1 MSFSEYFKNVYHSLE
16 RWTLSIVVCISFG
29 IDIEY
34 KFLANTMG
42 FQPFLD
48 MKWFCEG
55 GLKVDYVRWL
65 AARRDSVLAPSSNA
79 REIARVNGLL
89 STES

>member
-1 MSFSEYFKNVYHSLE
+1 M
-16 RWTLSIVVCISFG
+16 VCHNTIR
-29 IDIEY
+29 IEIEY
-34 KFLANTMG
+34 QCFAYTMG

-65 AARRDSVLAPSSNA
+65 AARRDSVLASSSNA
-79 REIARVNGLL
+79 REIARVNGPL
-89 STES
+89 SAKS